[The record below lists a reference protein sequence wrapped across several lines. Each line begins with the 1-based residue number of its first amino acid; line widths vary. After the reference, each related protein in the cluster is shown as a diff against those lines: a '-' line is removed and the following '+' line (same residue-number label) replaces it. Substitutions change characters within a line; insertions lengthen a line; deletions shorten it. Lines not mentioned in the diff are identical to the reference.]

1 MIWPLVESLNAMRP
15 QLPRALFT
23 RRAVGRMLSIARAAR
38 GSMDAFGFEC
48 RLARGAE
55 RVDLGT
61 RLKPGAAAAGLARD
75 FAEMVRTVRSL
86 FNPYRPELHYM
97 RGPGPAWRAKHAPGP
112 APASLNGA
120 PALAPAQAG

>member
-61 RLKPGAAAAGLARD
+61 RLKPGAAAASGLARGG
-75 FAEMVRTVRSL
+75 
-86 FNPYRPELHYM
+86 
-97 RGPGPAWRAKHAPGP
+97 RGPDVGADDPLRRLSSEPERFCRLVSSVSRSHAIDLSRA
-112 APASLNGA
+112 
-120 PALAPAQAG
+120 ALRKGR